1 MTLLGSVFR
10 DTVAAA
16 LLFGGAVWVGLIT
29 PQTLLPVFLVA
40 ILFGLC
46 WIFTSYRCF
55 AALAL
60 GVTFAT
66 NLGILILSMQQGV
79 LTKDLIYALAFGG
92 GFSLLLLWVCFRKVT
107 NWFAKT
113 DTPSA

>member
-1 MTLLGSVFR
+1 MTLLGTVFR

-16 LLFGGAVWVGLIT
+16 LLFSGAVWVGLIA
-29 PQTLLPVFLVA
+29 PQTLMPTFLLA

-46 WIFTSYRCF
+46 WVFTSYRGF

-60 GVTFAT
+60 GVTLAT
-66 NLGILILSMQQGV
+66 NLGILILSMQQDT

-92 GFSLLLLWVCFRKVT
+92 GFALLLLWVCFRKAT

-113 DTPSA
+113 TPPSA